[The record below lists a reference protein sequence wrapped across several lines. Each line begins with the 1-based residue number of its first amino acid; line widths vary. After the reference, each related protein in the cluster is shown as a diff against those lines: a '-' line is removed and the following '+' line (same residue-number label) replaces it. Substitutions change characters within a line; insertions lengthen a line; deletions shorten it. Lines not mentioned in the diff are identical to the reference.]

1 MARQTGID
9 FRVSDNAFASLAGQ
23 DTAVELSG
31 HLRTLAVALTK
42 LCNDLRW
49 MNSGP
54 LTGLAELG
62 LPELQPGSSIMPG
75 KVNPVIPEAVAMV
88 CAQVIGNDVTITV
101 AGQSGNFQLNVM
113 LPVIAANLEQSM
125 ELLANGCDALAEN
138 AIAGLAPNRERL
150 AQQVSRNPIL
160 ATALNPLIGYD
171 RAAEI
176 AKRAY
181 REKRAVFDV
190 AREMTEID
198 DNELRRLL
206 DPLRMTRN
214 EE

>member
-1 MARQTGID
+1 
-9 FRVSDNAFASLAGQ
+9 
-23 DTAVELSG
+23 
-31 HLRTLAVALTK
+31 
-42 LCNDLRW
+42 
-49 MNSGP
+49 
-54 LTGLAELG
+54 
-62 LPELQPGSSIMPG
+62 
-75 KVNPVIPEAVAMV
+75 MV

-138 AIAGLAPNRERL
+138 AIAGLAPNRERI
-150 AQQVSRNPIL
+150 AEQVSRNPIL